1 MKFNND
7 KFDNYLNSARLLR
20 DIIGHR
26 YKQSKIEVWILW
38 NYNLLS
44 FIIKIYSIEELY
56 YNTLMYDKKG
66 YFMWIRTQN
75 KRELVN
81 VIKFEIASIFGD
93 KRNKVI
99 VWGRFASDS
108 IFSSN
113 RVSLGMYST
122 MEDAIAEIDA
132 IEKCILNN
140 PNGVYTMKSNQ

>member
-1 MKFNND
+1 MIWKFNND

-66 YFMWIRTQN
+66 VFY
-75 KRELVN
+75 V
-81 VIKFEIASIFGD
+81 D
-93 KRNKVI
+93 
-99 VWGRFASDS
+99 
-108 IFSSN
+108 
-113 RVSLGMYST
+113 
-122 MEDAIAEIDA
+122 
-132 IEKCILNN
+132 
-140 PNGVYTMKSNQ
+140 